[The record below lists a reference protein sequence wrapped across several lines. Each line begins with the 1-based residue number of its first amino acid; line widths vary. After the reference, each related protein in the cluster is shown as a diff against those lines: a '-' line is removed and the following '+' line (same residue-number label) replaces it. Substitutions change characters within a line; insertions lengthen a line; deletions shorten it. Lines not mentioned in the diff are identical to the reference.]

1 MNKRNVVKLL
11 LITVISYYRKKE
23 ILEKD
28 PTSMIE
34 VMKPLHNTVI
44 SDYIKGKIM
53 MTNTM
58 NVIRGGGVSPLY
70 NMVNFEYRK
79 RHTRQEPYEYKQ
91 CSKHMK
97 PFILERNSIEGIK
110 YGEVFACNS
119 GL

>member
-11 LITVISYYRKKE
+11 LIKVISYYRKKE

-34 VMKPLHNTVI
+34 VMKPFHNTFI
-44 SDYIKGKIM
+44 SDYIKEKVM

-58 NVIRGGGVSPLY
+58 NVINGVSPLY

-91 CSKHMK
+91 CSKH
-97 PFILERNSIEGIK
+97 ETTHT
-110 YGEVFACNS
+110 GEKQY
-119 GL
+119 

>member
-79 RHTRQEPYEYKQ
+79 RHT
-91 CSKHMK
+91 M
-97 PFILERNSIEGIK
+97 
-110 YGEVFACNS
+110 
-119 GL
+119 

>member
-34 VMKPLHNTVI
+34 VMKPFHNTVI
-44 SDYIKGKIM
+44 SDYIKGNIM

-58 NVIRGGGVSPLY
+58 TVINVVSPLY
-70 NMVNFEYRK
+70 KMVKVEYKK
-79 RHTRQEPYEYKQ
+79 RHTKGEWVGK
-91 CSKHMK
+91 
-97 PFILERNSIEGIK
+97 GVGVGG
-110 YGEVFACNS
+110 YG
-119 GL
+119 GLLV

>member
-28 PTSMIE
+28 PTSMIV
-34 VMKPLHNTVI
+34 VMKPFNNTVI

-58 NVIRGGGVSPLY
+58 NVINGVSPLY
-70 NMVNFEYRK
+70 NMVIFEYRK
-79 RHTRQEPYEYKQ
+79 CHTRQEPYEYKQ

-97 PFILERNSIEGIK
+97 PFILERTVLKVLNMLMSLL
-110 YGEVFACNS
+110 VALVCR
-119 GL
+119 

>member
-11 LITVISYYRKKE
+11 LITVISYRKKE
-23 ILEKD
+23 ILKRD

-34 VMKPLHNTVI
+34 VMKPFHNTVI
-44 SDYIKGKIM
+44 SDYIKGKM

-58 NVIRGGGVSPLY
+58 NVINGVSPLY

-91 CSKHMK
+91 CSKH
-97 PFILERNSIEGIK
+97 ETTHT
-110 YGEVFACNS
+110 GEKQY
-119 GL
+119 